1 MINTSIV
8 FDHRG
13 RTQRGKE
20 GPLEVRVTI
29 NRKPYYIGTGVRV
42 RKDEWKYGAVI
53 NRSDSAELNE
63 RLAVVARKVEAEI
76 NACLKDGTPIDV
88 ADIRRKANMVQEEM
102 DAEPFL
108 DWVDEQREKMPLKE
122 GTLKHYATL
131 MVKLREFGR
140 MRKWGD
146 LTTENVIE
154 FDAWLHKQPKPQTK
168 AQVLANAPVEYLG
181 DSGVYNYHK
190 CLKKLLIMAKVM
202 RKINE
207 NPYEY
212 LKGRFKKGDRES
224 TEYLTDEEINAIRNL
239 ELGVGTHL
247 CMIRDLFVV
256 QMFTGMAYADLMAFD
271 INDYRLVDGKWV
283 HNEERVKSGVAYVA
297 HLLPPVVEVL
307 ERYGMQLPHIS
318 NQKYNKGLKE
328 VAELACV
335 KTSLHSHLARHSFA
349 TFMLNNGVELH
360 NLQRMM
366 GHKDIKMTMRYAK
379 ALAKG
384 VHSDFDMIAEKLKG

>member
-42 RKDEWKYGAVI
+42 RKDEWKYGAVV
-53 NRSDSAELNE
+53 NRADSAELNE

-76 NACLKDGTPIDV
+76 NVCMKDGTPIDV
-88 ADIRRKANMVQEEM
+88 ADIRRKANMVREEM

-140 MRKWGD
+140 MKRWGD

-202 RKINE
+202 RKISE

-212 LKGRFKKGDRES
+212 LKGRFKKGDREP
-224 TEYLTDEEINAIRNL
+224 TEFLTDEEINAIRNL

-271 INDYRLVDGKWV
+271 INDYRFVDGKWV

-307 ERYGMQLPHIS
+307 ERYGMQLPKIS

-328 VAELACV
+328 VAELAGV